1 MRPASKRSDC
11 DARLSSGVWSKD
23 LRDNGFRTGADDS
36 VRRTAN
42 LPANIRQADIP
53 VFLAVGNA
61 NRRTVAWRRAYRLRV
76 KSVGVLGGGV
86 GGLSAAHELAERGF
100 DVTVYE
106 QRAVFGGKARSVH
119 KPRSGKGGR
128 KPLPGEHGFR
138 FFPGFYRHLTDTM
151 SRIPCPD
158 GTVAHHLVD
167 ATRILLAREGV
178 QRNELIVPAQ
188 APRTFNDFIALTT
201 VAYKFGFKLGIH
213 PTEIAFFVE
222 RLMTLLSSCDERRY
236 NEFENQSWWDFVQAD
251 KKSPGFQKFLA
262 DGLTR
267 TLVAARAKEMSART
281 GGLILCQ
288 LLLDMARVGA
298 HVDRVL
304 DGPTSDVWIDP
315 WLDRLKRLGVK
326 RRAGCEV
333 TRIHCKDQRITGVEL
348 THKSVHENV
357 GHDYYIAALPVERLI
372 TLLNPDLCSA
382 EPRLALLPKLKWRW
396 MNGVQYYLDRDVP
409 LQRGHTIFIDSPWSL
424 TAISQAQFWPSVD
437 FDDLG
442 NGKVDGILSVDV
454 SEWERVSP
462 RTGLTAKQSTK
473 KQIFDEVWAQMAD
486 AINDGTLDKS
496 NIVDQFLDPDVVLP
510 NLKPK
515 AEAVNLEPLLIN
527 TAGSWRNR
535 PDAVTDIE
543 NFFLAAD
550 FVRTYTDLATM
561 EGANEA
567 ARRAVNGLLDAD
579 KSAASRCEVWKL
591 HEPAVFAPLRA
602 LDSVC
607 WRLEAPLRALGVK
620 GCPGR

>member
-1 MRPASKRSDC
+1 M
-11 DARLSSGVWSKD
+11 
-23 LRDNGFRTGADDS
+23 
-36 VRRTAN
+36 
-42 LPANIRQADIP
+42 
-53 VFLAVGNA
+53 
-61 NRRTVAWRRAYRLRV
+61 
-76 KSVGVLGGGV
+76 LGGGV

-106 QRAVFGGKARSVH
+106 QRNAFGGKARSVN
-119 KPRSGKGGR
+119 KPRSAKGGL

-158 GTVAHHLVD
+158 GTVDHHLVD
-167 ATRILLAREGV
+167 ATRILLAREG
-178 QRNELIVPAQ
+178 QQENELIVPTQ
-188 APRTFNDFIALTT
+188 APTTLNDFAALAK
-201 VAYKFGFKLGIH
+201 VVFEFGFKLGIN
-213 PTEIAFFVE
+213 PAELIFFVE
-222 RLMTLLSSCDERRY
+222 RITTLMSSCDERRY
-236 NEFENQSWWDFVQAD
+236 NEFENQSWWDFVRAD
-251 KKSPGFQKFLA
+251 KMSAAYQKFLA

-267 TLVAARAKEMSART
+267 TLVAARAREMSART

-288 LLLDMARVGA
+288 LLFDMARVRGHA
-298 HVDRVL
+298 DRVL
-304 DGPTSDVWIDP
+304 DGPTSEVWIDP

-326 RRAGCEV
+326 RRDRCEV
-333 TRIHCKDQRITGVEL
+333 IRIDCKGQRITGVTLKTTSGDEQV
-348 THKSVHENV
+348 VH
-357 GHDYYIAALPVERLI
+357 DFYIAAIPVERLI
-372 TLLNPDLCSA
+372 ELLTPELCSA
-382 EPRLALLPKLKWRW
+382 EPRLALLSNLKWRW
-396 MNGVQYYLDRDVP
+396 MNGVQYYLYRDVP
-409 LQRGHTIFIDSPWSL
+409 LQRGHTIFIDSAWSL
-424 TAISQAQFWPSVD
+424 TAISQAQFWPGIE

-462 RTGLTAKQSTK
+462 RTGLTAKESTK

-486 AINDGTLDKS
+486 HINDGTMQRS

-515 AEAVNLEPLLIN
+515 SEAVNLEPLLIN
-527 TAGSWRNR
+527 TAGSWRSR

-567 ARRAVNGLLDAD
+567 ARRAVNGLLDAAE
-579 KSAASRCEVWKL
+579 SAASRCGVWKL
-591 HEPAVFAPLRA
+591 HEPAMFAPLRA
-602 LDSVC
+602 LDSIC
-607 WRLEAPLRALGVK
+607 WRLESPLRKLGVK
-620 GCPGR
+620 